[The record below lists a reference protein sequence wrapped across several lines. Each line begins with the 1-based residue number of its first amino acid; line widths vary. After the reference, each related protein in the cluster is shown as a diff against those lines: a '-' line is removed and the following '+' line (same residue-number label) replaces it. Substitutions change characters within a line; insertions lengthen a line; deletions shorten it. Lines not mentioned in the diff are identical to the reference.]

1 MALSFSESR
10 SASALSD
17 AEAAHETA
25 ARVMNVLK
33 AVRAR
38 SSTPLAIAE
47 DTRLADA
54 GFTSLEMV
62 DVMLAIEAEFGLEL
76 PQAEITPENFTSAAS
91 IALMLRRLSSR

>member
-1 MALSFSESR
+1 MALSFSGCR
-10 SASALSD
+10 SAAALPKG
-17 AEAAHETA
+17 EAADETA
-25 ARVMNVLK
+25 ARVMAVLK

-38 SSTPLAIAE
+38 SSVPLAIAE

-91 IALMLRRLSSR
+91 IALMLRRISFR

>member
-1 MALSFSESR
+1 MALSLSENR
-10 SASALSD
+10 STSTSPKT
-17 AEAAHETA
+17 EAGDETA
-25 ARVMNVLK
+25 ARVMHVLK

-38 SSTPLAIAE
+38 SSTPISIAE

-76 PQAEITPENFTSAAS
+76 PQVEITPENFTSAAS
-91 IALMLRRLSSR
+91 IALMLRRISLR